1 MAKKRVSKEV
11 VNIVRQYTQR
21 LSEEEKLP
29 IKRVM
34 IFGSQTTGKAH
45 PWSDID
51 VCIISP
57 KFKDALEAIEFLLSK
72 RKREEVIAG
81 LEPVGFTERDFAANS
96 TFLNEIKKTGLEL
109 KSRPLAR

>member
-1 MAKKRVSKEV
+1 MAKKRVSKKV
-11 VNIVRQYTQR
+11 ANIVKQYTQR

-34 IFGSQTTGKAH
+34 IFGSQATGKTH

-57 KFKDALEAIEFLLSK
+57 KFKDTLKAIEFLLNK
-72 RKREEVIAG
+72 RKREEVLAG
-81 LEPVGFTERDFAANS
+81 LEPVGFTEKDFSANS
-96 TFLNEIKKTGLEL
+96 AFLNEIKRTGLEL
-109 KSRPLAR
+109 KLRA